1 MAATVIGAG
10 AQTLHQEI
18 TVTRDITPTRRE
30 ATRLSVTPA
39 ITLPTLSRVSLKA
52 AYNDVPAQVKPLISF
67 LEPAAYADT
76 LYTSPYRGYVAGA
89 LFPGVFNA
97 GLSAGY
103 RIVDTDRYR
112 LSAWMQYNGNNY
124 RRRPGDA
131 SSDPSLIWRDNTV
144 ALGADLRISV
154 GKVSTLRASADY
166 LYSRYNNY
174 LIGGDALTPAF
185 DRYNQSAHRLN
196 FDLQWLS
203 RSGALRYSA
212 GAGVRS
218 FGYGTF
224 SPELNVRSIIDAQER
239 LTDVDP
245 VKETAFN
252 IVGKATLPFG
262 EISDVH
268 LGASLD
274 MLHHSEG
281 VTLGIPAQDTPV
293 SFDRVDSKTN
303 GLLALT
309 PGFSFN
315 GSNFKAG
322 IGVRLDVS
330 FNAGKAFHIA
340 PDVNV
345 AWTPSSFFAI
355 EASATGG
362 VVNNSL
368 SSLWDVTPYQLP
380 AMIYDYSNVP
390 LDLDGRITIGPFR
403 GAYVQFFGGWAKA
416 SDWLMPVV
424 ASGCRAGAV
433 FDPVTVKGYRLGAAV
448 GYKWRDR
455 AEARLSY
462 TTAPGDYDEAYYRW
476 RDRARHVLEASV
488 KVNILE
494 NLSAEATYSLRA
506 GRKVITRSY
515 LPLTTDGLMMAT
527 FSTTVLH
534 NSSDL
539 SVKATY
545 RFTDRLS
552 FFLVGENLLDHTS
565 YDISLRPD
573 KGISGLIGASLKF

>member
-1 MAATVIGAG
+1 MAATVIAG
-10 AQTLHQEI
+10 SAQTLHQEI
-18 TVTRDITPTRRE
+18 TVTSDITPTRRE
-30 ATRLSVTPA
+30 ATRLSVTPSV
-39 ITLPTLSRVSLKA
+39 TLPALSRVNLKA
-52 AYNDVPAQVKPLISF
+52 AYTDVPAQVKPLIAF

-124 RRRPGDA
+124 RRRPGDL

-154 GKVSTLRASADY
+154 GKISTLRASVDY

-174 LIGGDALTPAF
+174 LNDGDAIESAF
-185 DRYNQSAHRLN
+185 DRYNQSANRFNL
-196 FDLQWLS
+196 DLQWMS
-203 RSGALRYSA
+203 RAGGLRYSA
-212 GAGVRS
+212 GAGIRR

-224 SPELNVRSIIDAQER
+224 SPDLTVRSMVDA
-239 LTDVDP
+239 LDHTVSVDP
-245 VKETAFN
+245 VKETSFN
-252 IVGKATLPFG
+252 LNGKATLPFS
-262 EISDVH
+262 ESSDIH

-274 MLHHSEG
+274 MLHHSEA
-281 VTLGIPAQDTPV
+281 VTLGSPIHSTPV
-293 SFDRVDSKTN
+293 FYPADGGTN
-303 GLLALT
+303 GLLTLT
-309 PGFSFN
+309 PGLTFN
-315 GSNFKAG
+315 SSNFKADL
-322 IGVRLDVS
+322 GVRLDIS

-340 PDVNV
+340 PDINI

-362 VVNNSL
+362 VATNSL

-380 AMIYDYSNVP
+380 ATVYDYSNVP
-390 LDLDGRITIGPFR
+390 LDLDGRITIGPFH
-403 GAYVQFFGGWAKA
+403 GAYIQLFGGWAKA

-424 ASGCRAGAV
+424 ASDCRAGAL
-433 FDPVTVKGYRLGAAV
+433 FDPVTVKGYRLGAAA

-462 TTAPGDYDEAYYRW
+462 TTAPGSYDEAYYMW

-494 NLSAEATYSLRA
+494 NLSAEAIYSLRA

-527 FSTTVLH
+527 FTTTGLH

-545 RFTDRLS
+545 SFTDRLS

-573 KGISGLIGASLKF
+573 KGISALIGASLKF